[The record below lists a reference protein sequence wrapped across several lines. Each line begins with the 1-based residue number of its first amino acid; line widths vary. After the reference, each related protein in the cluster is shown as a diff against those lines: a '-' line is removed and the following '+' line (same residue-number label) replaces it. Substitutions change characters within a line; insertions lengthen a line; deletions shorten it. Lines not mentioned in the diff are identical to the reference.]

1 MGVVRCDSAGL
12 VVVVM
17 VFGFLIQTCYC
28 DISVLCYVFLKCCCC
43 SWCSWVFGSF
53 LCVWFCEKGKNCGL
67 GFSDLMAAA
76 TVLFFLGQCEKMTVY
91 L

>member
-1 MGVVRCDSAGL
+1 MVVVCCDIDKKTKMGVVRCDSAGL

-43 SWCSWVFGSF
+43 S
-53 LCVWFCEKGKNCGL
+53 
-67 GFSDLMAAA
+67 
-76 TVLFFLGQCEKMTVY
+76 
-91 L
+91 